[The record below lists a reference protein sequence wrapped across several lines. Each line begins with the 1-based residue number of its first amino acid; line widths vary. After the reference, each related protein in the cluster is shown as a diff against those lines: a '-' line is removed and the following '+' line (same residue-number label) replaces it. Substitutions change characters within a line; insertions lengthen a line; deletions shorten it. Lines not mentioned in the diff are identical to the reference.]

1 MPSRMF
7 AILSAVE
14 NMNSTVAGLANTGL
28 ALDGKVTSLEAG
40 VRDLRSRRDQDEM
53 VMKSS
58 LNSYLPYTT

>member
-1 MPSRMF
+1 MF

-14 NMNSTVAGLANTGL
+14 NMNSTVAGLANTRL